1 MGTASDDKAVS
12 IRLGVFCARYVLPV
26 FEAEHP
32 GDERPRKAIEAV
44 EAWCECPCGEH
55 GGAVEA
61 AMAAVAAVC
70 ATPGGPRATATA
82 VHDVGDAVA
91 ASAPQAA
98 HDAADAA
105 NCAPRSRLRSRRRL
119 RLPHHPNVRRWLGGG
134 SWNECLTHAGL
145 ESTSDGDF
153 VSLPQT
159 DAYEEHELV
168 VAIRDCGKNHH
179 GGQIPSLGEL
189 NAWARQP
196 EIQARPGRR
205 PLSWT
210 PFKRFGGYRAVLV
223 RNGLIAPDS
232 AFLDRRGRVMP
243 LSQRYDDDELRG
255 AVRSV
260 RDRLGVWPHEVQYTE
275 ERAKIMDESRQSE
288 SPVTLPAAMTLC
300 RRFGRWPAVLQQAA
314 AEPGATSGGVPIGR
328 RPRYTKQEKAEW
340 LRRAWTAI
348 GQPFSESRYQAWR
361 IEKIEA
367 AQRGGEF
374 LEIPSVTAFYST
386 YGTWG
391 KACEA
396 ELPPDVKLWKRRR

>member
-1 MGTASDDKAVS
+1 MSVSGDDRSGTFAGMRPKRKFDRLFDDK
-12 IRLGVFCARYVLPV
+12 RLDILWAAWRTLTPAEKNVLLRELATEIAIDRSRQAPGGVPV
-26 FEAEHP
+26 
-32 GDERPRKAIEAV
+32 RN
-44 EAWCECPCGEH
+44 
-55 GGAVEA
+55 A
-61 AMAAVAAVC
+61 ADRVRAAVAAL
-70 ATPGGPRATATA
+70 
-82 VHDVGDAVA
+82 
-91 ASAPQAA
+91 
-98 HDAADAA
+98 HDAADAIGR
-105 NCAPRSRLRSRRRL
+105 APSLAVYRRL
-119 RLPHHPNVRRWLGGG
+119 EKGLPELQLEPDPNVRRWLGGG
-134 SWNECLTHAGL
+134 SWNECLTRAGL

-153 VSLPQT
+153 VSRPQT

-168 VAIRDCGKNHH
+168 VAIRDCQKDH
-179 GGQIPSLGEL
+179 GGQTVPSLGEL

-232 AFLDRRGRVMP
+232 PFLDRRGRVMP
-243 LSQRYDDDELRG
+243 LSHGYDDDELRG

-260 RDRLGVWPHEVQYTE
+260 RDRLGVWPHEIQYTE

-300 RRFGRWPAVLQQAA
+300 RRFGRWPAVLQHAA
-314 AEPGATSGGVPIGR
+314 AESGTPGALPIGR

-361 IEKIEA
+361 VEKIEA
-367 AQRGGEF
+367 AQRRGEF
-374 LEIPSVTAFYST
+374 LEIPSVTAFYSS